1 MKKELAVMNPL
12 ARQLADAVSSLGLR
26 CVFEPGKTHPKDW
39 SNPGRV
45 RARMVEGGK
54 VKNSECAPC
63 DNV

>member
-1 MKKELAVMNPL
+1 MKKDLAVMNPL

-45 RARMVEGGK
+45 RVRMVEGGN
-54 VKNSECAPC
+54 VKNSECAPL
-63 DNV
+63 